1 MKLFAHRGVMAHH
14 PENTMT
20 AFRAALDAQS
30 DGIEADVHMTKDGK
44 LVLIHDET
52 IDRTTD
58 GHGQVATMGLS
69 DLRRV
74 NAGVKFEV
82 EEKIPTLEELLELC
96 RGTSLRLNLEVK
108 TDIERYPGIEERLID
123 VIVNQRLPVEQ
134 VVFSSFNHTTLNRLN
149 QLAPEFECAV
159 LLAQPLYDLAAY
171 CEKIGATAVHPHV
184 RTLTDDEILQLHQVG
199 LVVRPYTVKTVPD
212 LERFRR
218 LGVDAV
224 FVNDIEWAKAYS
236 TP

>member
-1 MKLFAHRGVMAHH
+1 MKLYAHRGVMARY
-14 PENTMT
+14 PENTMS
-20 AFRAALDAQS
+20 AFRAAIDAKA
-30 DGIEADVHMTKDGK
+30 DGIEADVHMANDGE

-58 GHGQVATMGLS
+58 GHGQVAAMGLS
-69 DLRRV
+69 ALRRV
-74 NAGVKFEV
+74 NAGVQFDA

-123 VIVNQRLPVEQ
+123 VIGNQRLPVEQ
-134 VVFSSFNHTTLNRLN
+134 VVFSSFNHATLNRLK

-159 LLAQPLYDLAAY
+159 LLAQPLYDLVAY
-171 CEKIGATAVHPHV
+171 CEKVGATAVHPHV
-184 RTLTDDEILQLHQVG
+184 RTLTDDDILHLQHVG
-199 LVVRPYTVKTVPD
+199 LAVRPYTVKTVPD

-224 FVNDIEWAKAYS
+224 FVNDIDWAKAHS

>member
-52 IDRTTD
+52 INRTTD
-58 GHGQVATMGLS
+58 GRGRVADMTLLE
-69 DLRRV
+69 LRGY
-74 NAGVKFEV
+74 NAGVTFAIQEQ
-82 EEKIPTLEELLELC
+82 IPTLDELINLC
-96 RGTSLRLNLEVK
+96 RGTSMVLNLEVK
-108 TDIERYPGIEERLID
+108 TDIERYPGIEQLLID
-123 VIVNQRLPVEQ
+123 TIRNQRLPVGQ
-134 VVFSSFNHTTLNRLN
+134 VMFSSFNHSTLQRLN
-149 QLAPEFECAV
+149 QLAPEIECAV
-159 LLAQPLYDLAAY
+159 LLAQPLYDLVAY
-171 CEKIGATAVHPHV
+171 CQKVGATAVHPHV
-184 RTLTDDEILQLHQVG
+184 RTLTDDDILHLQHVG
-199 LVVRPYTVKTVPD
+199 LAVRPYTVKTVPD
-212 LERFRR
+212 LERFSQ

-224 FVNDIEWAKAYS
+224 FVNDIDWAKAHS

>member
-1 MKLFAHRGVMAHH
+1 MKLYAHRGVMARY
-14 PENTMT
+14 PENTMS
-20 AFRAALDAQS
+20 AFRAAVDANA
-30 DGIEADVHMTKDGK
+30 DGIEADVHMTKDGE

-58 GHGQVATMGLS
+58 GHGQVASMRLS
-69 DLRRV
+69 ELRRV
-74 NAGVKFEV
+74 NAGVGFDV
-82 EEKIPTLEELLELC
+82 EDRIPTLEELLDLC

-108 TDIERYPGIEERLID
+108 TDIERYPGIEERLMDAIG
-123 VIVNQRLPVEQ
+123 NQRIPVEQ
-134 VVFSSFNHTTLNRLN
+134 VVFSSFNHMTLNRL
-149 QLAPEFECAV
+149 QKLAPEFERAV
-159 LLAQPLYDLAAY
+159 LLAQPLYDLVAY

-184 RTLTDDEILQLHQVG
+184 RTLTDDDILQLHEVG
-199 LVVRPYTVKTVPD
+199 FAVRPYTVKTVPD

>member
-1 MKLFAHRGVMAHH
+1 MKLYAHRGVMARY
-14 PENTMT
+14 PENTMS
-20 AFRAALDAQS
+20 AFRAAVDAKA
-30 DGIEADVHMTKDGK
+30 DGIEADVHMTKDGE

-58 GHGQVATMGLS
+58 GHGQVASMRLS
-69 DLRRV
+69 ELRRV
-74 NAGVKFEV
+74 NAGVPFDV
-82 EEKIPTLEELLELC
+82 EDRIPTLEELLDLC

-108 TDIERYPGIEERLID
+108 TDIERYPGIEERLMDAIG
-123 VIVNQRLPVEQ
+123 NQRLPVEQ
-134 VVFSSFNHTTLNRLN
+134 VVFSSFNHMTLNRL
-149 QLAPEFECAV
+149 QKLAPEFERAV
-159 LLAQPLYDLAAY
+159 LLAQPLYDLVAY
-171 CEKIGATAVHPHV
+171 CEKVGATAVHPHV
-184 RTLTDDEILQLHQVG
+184 RTLTDDEILQLHEVG
-199 LVVRPYTVKTVPD
+199 LAVRPYTVKTVAD